1 MHILTPRPGTG
12 TTTGGEN
19 WVGYLTTA
27 QNASLVLSYNLAV
40 GGASIDNSLVQGS
53 TDVDL
58 ASQVDIFDETYSSKP
73 ASAPWSAENSV
84 FGFWI
89 GINEYVVLCSGE
101 TRLKLAPYSLLSS
114 VSEMHFTTPMPILSR
129 RS

>member
-1 MHILTPRPGTG
+1 MGNPALGTG